1 MALSLACKSL
11 PGTLRC
17 GASKALRARGS
28 PPSHS
33 ILLDL
38 DPSQMV
44 QGLGGLQ
51 VDDQFELHILLDWQ
65 VRGVRLRQ
73 YGTTA
78 VLRVTE
84 EG

>member
-1 MALSLACKSL
+1 MEQDDGGK
-11 PGTLRC
+11 GE
-17 GASKALRARGS
+17 GE
-28 PPSHS
+28 
-33 ILLDL
+33 
-38 DPSQMV
+38 
-44 QGLGGLQ
+44 GLNGLQ
-51 VDDQFELHILLDWQ
+51 VDDLFELHILLDWQ